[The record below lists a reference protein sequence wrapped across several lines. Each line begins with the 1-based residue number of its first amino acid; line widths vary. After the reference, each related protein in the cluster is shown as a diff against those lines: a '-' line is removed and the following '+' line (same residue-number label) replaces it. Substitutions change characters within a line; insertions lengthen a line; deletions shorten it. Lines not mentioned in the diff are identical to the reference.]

1 MGEMA
6 ELSDFRLGAD
16 VLDNA
21 GQKAGTLVSVIV
33 DENGFDP
40 RALVVKDEASLA
52 GRLLAGEKL
61 FTTDE
66 VVIPITAVESAT
78 HDAVRL
84 SLAGPDIRRQPL
96 YLSYRREPLTAE
108 EAVVE
113 EGELLGG
120 GLGLPK
126 ADEIANKPDGAIE
139 IDGGENVMLGTTG
152 HRLGSVRDVLFDHG
166 KLVAVVIRPEGFFK
180 RDVVLPISFID
191 RADDLALFAHL
202 DESEVEQLKPF
213 VDPPPRA

>member
-16 VLDNA
+16 VFDNA

-66 VVIPITAVESAT
+66 VVIPLAAVAPAP

-96 YLSYRREPLTAE
+96 YLSYRREPMTAE
-108 EAVVE
+108 EAVV
-113 EGELLGG
+113 
-120 GLGLPK
+120 
-126 ADEIANKPDGAIE
+126 
-139 IDGGENVMLGTTG
+139 
-152 HRLGSVRDVLFDHG
+152 
-166 KLVAVVIRPEGFFK
+166 
-180 RDVVLPISFID
+180 
-191 RADDLALFAHL
+191 
-202 DESEVEQLKPF
+202 
-213 VDPPPRA
+213 